1 MRTYADLGVRP
12 FINAA
17 GTITRLGGSRMPPE
31 VLDAMRQ
38 AAGAFVDLEELH
50 LRAGEALAERIG
62 VPAAFIS
69 CGAASGM
76 TLAAAACL
84 TGADATAVASL
95 PATHGQPDEFV
106 ISRVDPHTN
115 SPQGIAAM
123 GAKLVTA
130 ADERSV
136 TPAEMIAALGPRTA
150 GVVFFLGQQPLADL
164 PPLIAGARA
173 AGVPVIVDAAA
184 QLPPRSNFA
193 GLVGMGAELVVFSGG
208 KGLRGPQASGM
219 VLGARE
225 RIAAVRANA
234 NPQNAI
240 GRGMKV
246 GKEEIM
252 GLVTAVDLFLA
263 RDEAEELA
271 AWRRQAEVICTAVEG
286 LPGVR
291 ASVIAREPPAA
302 PAIVPRAY
310 LLLDETARLSEEEL
324 TRELATGDPP
334 IVPRRTNRGVMF
346 DPMTLEP
353 GEEDV
358 VAHRLR
364 RLLAG

>member
-31 VLDAMRQ
+31 VLAAMTA
-38 AAGAFVDLEELH
+38 AAGAFVDLDELH
-50 LRAGEALAERIG
+50 LRAGQALAKRIG

-76 TLAAAACL
+76 TLSAAACL
-84 TGADATAVASL
+84 TGTDPRAVASL

-106 ISRVDPHTN
+106 ISRVDPHTYIH
-115 SPQGIAAM
+115 QGIAAM
-123 GAKLVTA
+123 GGKLVTA
-130 ADERSV
+130 GDERSV
-136 TPAEMIAALGPRTA
+136 TPAQMIAAITPRAA
-150 GVVFFLGQQPLADL
+150 GVVFFLGQQPPQDL
-164 PPLIAGARA
+164 PPLI
-173 AGVPVIVDAAA
+173 
-184 QLPPRSNFA
+184 
-193 GLVGMGAELVVFSGG
+193 E
-208 KGLRGPQASGM
+208 GPQASGM
-219 VLGARE
+219 VLGAEE
-225 RIAAVRANA
+225 RVAAVRANA

-252 GLVTAVDLFLA
+252 GLLTAVDLFLD

-271 AWRRQAEVICTAVEG
+271 AWERQANTICAAVEG

-291 ASVIAREPPAA
+291 ASIVAREPPAA
-302 PAIVPRAY
+302 PFIVPRAY
-310 LLLDETARLSEEEL
+310 VRLEKGAAMTEDRL
-324 TRELATGDPP
+324 MGALAAGDPS
-334 IVPRRTNRGVMF
+334 IIPRRTRIGVMF

-353 GEEDV
+353 GEEET
-358 VAHRLR
+358 VARQLR
-364 RLLAG
+364 ALLG